1 MKAMK
6 YERIEPIDKTRAKK
20 LLANGD
26 RDAICRTLVCVA
38 MFESDRRWAQ
48 GQFLKFARHADPF
61 VRGAAATSL
70 GHLARIH
77 GVIDEEEV
85 VPVVRELLQD
95 NDPETR
101 GKAQDALSDF
111 STFLGWDS
119 RKRRKL
125 LAAA

>member
-1 MKAMK
+1 MK

-26 RDAICRTLVCVA
+26 RDAICRTLVSVA

-48 GQFLKFARHADPF
+48 AQCLRFAKHADSF
-61 VRGAAATSL
+61 VRGVAATCL

-77 GVIDEEEV
+77 GAIDEDDV
-85 VPVVRELLQD
+85 VPVVRELLHD
-95 NDPETR
+95 SDPETR

>member
-1 MKAMK
+1 MK

-26 RDAICRTLVCVA
+26 RDAICRTLVSVA

-48 GQFLKFARHADPF
+48 AQCLRFAKHSDSF
-61 VRGAAATSL
+61 VRGVAATCL
-70 GHLARIH
+70 GHMARIH
-77 GVIDEEEV
+77 GAIDEDDV
-85 VPVVRELLQD
+85 VPVVRELLHD
-95 NDPETR
+95 SDPETR

>member
-1 MKAMK
+1 MK

-26 RDAICRTLVCVA
+26 RDAVYRTLVSVA

-48 GQFLKFARHADPF
+48 AQCLRFAKHKDSF
-61 VRGAAATSL
+61 VRGVAVTCL

-77 GVIDEEEV
+77 WAIDEDDV
-85 VPVVRELLQD
+85 VPVVRELLHD
-95 NDPETR
+95 SDPETR

>member
-1 MKAMK
+1 MK
-6 YERIEPIDKTRAKK
+6 YERVRPTDKTRARK

-26 RDAICRTLVCVA
+26 RDAICRMLVSVA

-48 GQFLKFARHADPF
+48 SQFLKFARHEDPF
-61 VRGAAATSL
+61 VRGVAATSL

-77 GVIDEEEV
+77 GAIDEEQV
-85 VPVVRELLQD
+85 VPVMRELLHD
-95 NDPETR
+95 SDPETR
-101 GKAQDALSDF
+101 GKAEDALSDF

-125 LAAA
+125 LAV

>member
-1 MKAMK
+1 MK
-6 YERIEPIDKTRAKK
+6 YERIEPIDKARAKK
-20 LLANGD
+20 LPSNGD
-26 RDAICRTLVCVA
+26 RDAICRTLVSVA

-48 GQFLKFARHADPF
+48 AQCLRFAKHSDSF
-61 VRGAAATSL
+61 VRGVAATCL

-77 GVIDEEEV
+77 GAIDEADV
-85 VPVVRELLQD
+85 VPVVRELLHD
-95 NDPETR
+95 SDPETR

-125 LAAA
+125 LAA